1 MTFRI
6 RGSFIPRDRSK
17 WYDPYNNEFGW
28 RPRSREGGPVFR
40 DLTWDF
46 QEPDQYPAL
55 AAEQKPGFMASKSDK
70 ALHAAVVSGDP
81 AAVLQ
86 VGEDFPE
93 HRHLASAL
101 GGLFVLDKDLERGM
115 ELLAAA
121 LEGDTDIGKHK
132 FVNKYLP
139 EAGLTVVISAGVM
152 AHLPLQ
158 RTTLVLLLAE
168 LYQGR
173 GEPDRAL
180 DLLNSAEQT
189 THVRLSKAEILYEA
203 KDYNGVVDATSG
215 VNNDDDVTALM
226 LAYRGRAFTDL
237 ERYDEAIA
245 ALGRALEFPNRA
257 EAAKA
262 IALVGRGMVHQA
274 RGEDILAQNDFTQ
287 ALMEVPDDPDA
298 AKHIEE
304 LIHGGGDG

>member
-17 WYDPYNNEFGW
+17 WYDPYRNEFGW

-46 QEPDQYPAL
+46 QEPDQYPGL
-55 AAEQKPGFMASKSDK
+55 AAEQKPGFMAGKADK
-70 ALHAAVVSGDP
+70 ALHGALVAADP
-81 AAVLQ
+81 EALLAVAAA
-86 VGEDFPE
+86 EPE
-93 HRHLASAL
+93 HRDLAATL
-101 GGLFVLDKDLERGM
+101 AGLLILDQDLERGM
-115 ELLAAA
+115 DLLAGA
-121 LEGDTDIGKHK
+121 LATATDVGKDR
-132 FVNKYLP
+132 FVHKYLP
-139 EAGLTVVISAGVM
+139 EAGLTVVIAAGVM

-158 RTTLVLLLAE
+158 RTTLILLLAE

-173 GEPDRAL
+173 GEPERAL
-180 DLLNSAEQT
+180 ELLDAAEQT

-203 KDYNGVVDATSG
+203 ADYEGVLTATGG

-226 LAYRGRAFTDL
+226 LAYRGRAFAEL

-245 ALGRALEFPNRA
+245 ALGRALEYPNRA

-298 AKHIEE
+298 AKHIEQ
-304 LIHGGGDG
+304 LIHGAGEG